1 MVVVSE
7 MERDGFIDRFT
18 WRCKVACQRRD
29 ADATSLSRD
38 MWMEGGMLLLTDWIK
53 WSRCIGNVILLILV
67 GREGPLAKCF
77 LELFLNLS
85 LSVTNSRDDGRGGG
99 GR

>member
-1 MVVVSE
+1 MSFPKNQITVVVSE

-18 WRCKVACQRRD
+18 CGVAKLRVNEGD

-38 MWMEGGMLLLTDWIK
+38 ICGCRMLLLTDWIK

-67 GREGPLAKCF
+67 GRGKGL
-77 LELFLNLS
+77 
-85 LSVTNSRDDGRGGG
+85 
-99 GR
+99 